1 MSILFLVLGLLPVF
15 LFNFNTFDA
24 LNFSN
29 REQNLFTSLYVLFC
43 CFAPYIL
50 RKNNK
55 IGREKYILIIE
66 LIIFDL
72 FCLLY
77 IKLNP
82 VTYVLQVIVI
92 GAYFVYEWWKEKH

>member
-1 MSILFLVLGLLPVF
+1 MNP
-15 LFNFNTFDA
+15 A
-24 LNFSN
+24 LSN
-29 REQNLFTSLYVLFC
+29 D
-43 CFAPYIL
+43 
-50 RKNNK
+50 
-55 IGREKYILIIE
+55 
-66 LIIFDL
+66 DL